1 LGARRQCL
9 VLQLLAGRRA
19 YARRACLMRPGSRH
33 PFKFVGWWTPDDSPA
48 ATYRTPPGALL
59 QRERLGMTVQKRR
72 VPLTT
77 DAALARI
84 AGQVPG
90 GWAAMATHLGREKGE
105 SLVRKWGDPQCR
117 ERIPFDDAIK
127 LDLLYRDTGGDGAP
141 MFETYAYQLDE
152 AGMFRFADEIALGRL
167 AALVIRECGEASAG
181 LVLSAQ
187 PGADPAEHRLT
198 LGHVD
203 DAIDAYQRA
212 RVLVA
217 ALANGGRID
226 SATLLADLAGDPRA
240 TGPPK

>member
-1 LGARRQCL
+1 MTLMK
-9 VLQLLAGRRA
+9 RRA
-19 YARRACLMRPGSRH
+19 
-33 PFKFVGWWTPDDSPA
+33 
-48 ATYRTPPGALL
+48 
-59 QRERLGMTVQKRR
+59 
-72 VPLTT
+72 PLTT

-90 GWAAMATHLGREKGE
+90 AWPAMAEHLDRRE
-105 SLVRKWGDPQCR
+105 SLVRAWGDPHRR
-117 ERIPFDDAIK
+117 EKVPFDDALK
-127 LDLLYRDTGGDGAP
+127 LDLLYRDAGGDGAP
-141 MFETYAYQLDE
+141 LFETYAYQLDE

-167 AALVIRECGEASAG
+167 AALVIRECGEASAS

-187 PGADPAEHRLT
+187 PGAAPADHRLT

-203 DAIDAYQRA
+203 EAIDAYQRA

-240 TGPPK
+240 TGPPD